1 MLFRIEL
8 FYALLHI
15 YLANP
20 VFVSSQDNAEE
31 YHCGRQTYG
40 SPNIVDCHPLLES
53 FANHQDN
60 VHRVF
65 DEEQMRVDEKGSWP
79 GVIGIVGTA
88 HLSWIVQVPRFYTLN
103 SCNFALLSYSSGYGS
118 VNALGGTSWAKVNA
132 EGNFMM
138 TKCLL
143 NGPLGSGGV
152 VVIPSTE
159 QRKQPVLSLFMWQ
172 SGSLFDLILN
182 SFSNSPAGMI
192 PAPGDVLASNLTSID
207 TTGVP
212 PVMLGA
218 FHAALAGNGE
228 VGS

>member
-1 MLFRIEL
+1 MGYPTIETSRLSFVLLRYGIRHPLTILPPILTMLFRIEL

-88 HLSWIVQVPRFYTLN
+88 HLSWIVQVPRFYTL
-103 SCNFALLSYSSGYGS
+103 SMYDRP
-118 VNALGGTSWAKVNA
+118 KD
-132 EGNFMM
+132 
-138 TKCLL
+138 TKRYI
-143 NGPLGSGGV
+143 V
-152 VVIPSTE
+152 E
-159 QRKQPVLSLFMWQ
+159 ERW
-172 SGSLFDLILN
+172 
-182 SFSNSPAGMI
+182 SP
-192 PAPGDVLASNLTSID
+192 PADNP
-207 TTGVP
+207 
-212 PVMLGA
+212 
-218 FHAALAGNGE
+218 
-228 VGS
+228 